1 MIPVVPAYA
10 TAGILAFFQ
19 HLLVAFLHLLGLG
32 KEAPAKGSLRRLSD
46 GSMVLGQTC
55 RCLFYLLWNNY
66 VAADARVLV
75 SPFHHHSFK
84 RMMTKTGQKLDA
96 CGIDGV
102 KLLPPKG
109 KTGKDYDVVVVTH
122 LLGRDYDFAW
132 IKEWR
137 RENPNIFVIEDRVQV
152 GEGGGNEGGGSVRA
166 ANRMRGG
173 I

>member
-10 TAGILAFFQ
+10 TSGLRAFFW
-19 HLLVAFLHLLGLG
+19 HLAISFLHLLGLG
-32 KEAPAKGSLRRLSD
+32 AKPPQGGSLRRGDS

-55 RCLFYLLWNNY
+55 RCLFYLVWNNY

-84 RMMTKTGQKLDA
+84 RMMAATGQKLDS
-96 CGIDGV
+96 CGIDGD

-109 KTGKDYDVVVVTH
+109 KSGKDYDVVLVTH
-122 LLGRDYDFAW
+122 LLGRDYDFRW
-132 IKEWR
+132 IQQWR

-152 GEGGGNEGGGSVRA
+152 RCC
-166 ANRMRGG
+166 
-173 I
+173 